1 MYKKNSHVRL
11 KKAVISSLCI
21 ICLILC
27 AVFISRQKAETIN
40 QIVDT
45 DFVKV
50 LDVGQGDCTIIYSN
64 GYTALIDT
72 GTADS
77 AADVCVELESLG
89 IEKIDV
95 ILLTHLHTDH
105 TGGAEKL
112 SKLFSIGSVI
122 LPEISI
128 ESDGLASAEL
138 LINTFTEN
146 GGQVYNAKQGMNFKI
161 GEFEITVLAV
171 YGDMSDEN
179 NRSVISVAEIDGLKF
194 IFSGDAEAVVEEKL
208 LKEGLNLKCDFF
220 KAAHHGSSTSN
231 TVELLNQMKPKYTA
245 ISCGQNNMY
254 GHPHNEVLANFEH
267 LGTEIYRTDYDGD
280 ITFNVKNG
288 RIYADTE
295 K

>member
-1 MYKKNSHVRL
+1 MYKRNSRDRRT
-11 KKAVISSLCI
+11 KAIVTVLGI
-21 ICLILC
+21 ICLMIC
-27 AVFISRQKAETIN
+27 AFFANRQKVKTVTAFAE
-40 QIVDT
+40 Q

-50 LDVGQGDCTIIYSN
+50 LDVGQGDCTLIYSN
-64 GYTALIDT
+64 GYSALIDT
-72 GTADS
+72 GTSDS
-77 AADVCVELESLG
+77 AADVCLSLEEIG

-95 ILLTHLHTDH
+95 VLLTHLHSDH
-105 TGGAEKL
+105 TGGAERL

-128 ESDGLASAEL
+128 ESEGLASAEL
-138 LINTFTEN
+138 LINDVTQN
-146 GGQVYNAKQGMNFKI
+146 GGEVYNAKQGMNFKI
-161 GEFEITVLAV
+161 GEFEITVLGV
-171 YGDMSDEN
+171 YNNMKDEN
-179 NRSVISVAEIDGLKF
+179 NRSIISVAEIDGLKF

-231 TVELLNQMKPKYTA
+231 TTELLNQMKPKFTA
-245 ISCGQNNMY
+245 ISCGENNMY
-254 GHPHNEVLANFEH
+254 GHPHKEVLADFEY

-280 ITFNVKNG
+280 ITFNIKNG